1 MALLSRSAF
10 NFLVDFVLLLSFV
23 ALLLSA
29 GVIAFIFPPATRA
42 DGWVLWSLTF
52 DRWMIVHLVSLA
64 VFALLIL
71 LHVILH
77 WTWAVSFVVSRVNR
91 YRETKLP
98 IPPDGIRTIYGVTLL
113 LLVLFAVGT
122 VLTIATFMAR
132 RPPAP

>member
-10 NFLVDFVLLLSFV
+10 NFLVDLVLLLSFV

-29 GVIAFIFPPATRA
+29 GIIAFVFPPATRA
-42 DGWVLWSLTF
+42 DGWSLWRLGF
-52 DRWMIVHLVSLA
+52 DHWMLVHLVSLG

-91 YRETKLP
+91 YRSTRVP
-98 IPPDGIRTIYGVTLL
+98 MPPDGIRTIYGVTLL
-113 LLVLFAVGT
+113 IAVLIALGAVLS
-122 VLTIATFMAR
+122 VATFMVR
-132 RPPAP
+132 RRAG